1 MADRQLLPDAPEE
14 PPGLDRIRGWLR
26 KPRPRLRAVWLWLR
40 WLGRGIAGGA
50 GWVGRNALPAARGM
64 GRIAAGGAR
73 VARAA
78 AHIGRSAGKV
88 GASLGE
94 MGSGMSAAGGRFGRI
109 GSALSNAGGRVRR
122 FGRGLRRTGRGAAEG
137 LDSVSVLGRRLE
149 SDAPLG
155 PPPAQELPPP
165 APEEPESGSPPVEP
179 PRPPR
184 TRKTASSAPASSAPL
199 PTPPEPAQPE
209 PPPEAEGSGKP
220 PAGAAR
226 KAAAKRKR
234 SSPPPAPPRAKESDA
249 PPKVRDEPPKAR
261 DEPPKARDAAPKA
274 SPAPPETPPSDASAD
289 ALPEALRTRIAALG
303 KRPRK
308 QALRSLILDIC
319 RVREWTTATE
329 LAAILGVGRRS
340 LSTRHIAPMA
350 DAGLLERR
358 YPDNPTNPAQ
368 AYRAPAP

>member
-1 MADRQLLPDAPEE
+1 MADRQLLPDAPED

-137 LDSVSVLGRRLE
+137 LDSVSALGGRLE

-155 PPPAQELPPP
+155 PPPAEELPPP
-165 APEEPESGSPPVEP
+165 APEEPKSGSPPVEP
-179 PRPPR
+179 PRTPRPPR
-184 TRKTASSAPASSAPL
+184 PRKTASSATAPSAPP
-199 PTPPEPAQPE
+199 PTPSEPAQAE
-209 PPPEAEGSGKP
+209 PPAEAERPAKP
-220 PAGAAR
+220 AAGATR
-226 KAAAKRKR
+226 KAAAKRKRKR
-234 SSPPPAPPRAKESDA
+234 SSPPPAPAPAKESDA
-249 PPKVRDEPPKAR
+249 PPKAR
-261 DEPPKARDAAPKA
+261 DELPKKSDAAPKA
-274 SPAPPETPPSDASAD
+274 SPAPPETPPSDASAE
-289 ALPEALRTRIAALG
+289 ALPEALLTRIAALG

-368 AYRAPAP
+368 AYRAPAA

>member
-1 MADRQLLPDAPEE
+1 MADRRLLPDTPEE

-26 KPRPRLRAVWLWLR
+26 RPRPRLRAVWLWLR

-64 GRIAAGGAR
+64 GRLAAGGAR

-137 LDSVSVLGRRLE
+137 LDSVSALGRRLD

-155 PPPAQELPPP
+155 PPPAEELPPP
-165 APEEPESGSPPVEP
+165 AAEEPEAGKSGPLTAEP

-184 TRKTASSAPASSAPL
+184 SRKTASSAPAPSAAPAKSSAP
-199 PTPPEPAQPE
+199 EQPE
-209 PPPEAEGSGKP
+209 PPSGAGRSGR
-220 PAGAAR
+220 PAAVR

-234 SSPPPAPPRAKESDA
+234 KRSSPPPPPAPAKETDAPAKSPPA
-249 PPKVRDEPPKAR
+249 PPKTPP
-261 DEPPKARDAAPKA
+261 AAPKA
-274 SPAPPETPPSDASAD
+274 PPAPPETPPSVASAD
-289 ALPEALRTRIAALG
+289 ALPEALLTRIAALG

-319 RVREWTTATE
+319 RAREWTTATE

-358 YPDNPTNPAQ
+358 YPDHPTNPAQ
-368 AYRAPAP
+368 AYRAPAA

>member
-1 MADRQLLPDAPEE
+1 MADRRLLPDTPEE
-14 PPGLDRIRGWLR
+14 PPGLDRVRGWLR
-26 KPRPRLRAVWLWLR
+26 RPRPRLRAVWLWLR

-137 LDSVSVLGRRLE
+137 LDSVSALGRRLD

-155 PPPAQELPPP
+155 PPPAEELPPP
-165 APEEPESGSPPVEP
+165 APEEPKSSPPLVEP
-179 PRPPR
+179 PRAPR
-184 TRKTASSAPASSAPL
+184 TRKTASSSTASPAPPA
-199 PTPPEPAQPE
+199 TPPEPKQPE
-209 PPPEAEGSGKP
+209 PPPEAERPVKP
-220 PAGAAR
+220 AAGVAR
-226 KAAAKRKR
+226 KPAAKRKRKR
-234 SSPPPAPPRAKESDA
+234 SSPPPAPDSAKETDA
-249 PPKVRDEPPKAR
+249 PPK
-261 DEPPKARDAAPKA
+261 AP
-274 SPAPPETPPSDASAD
+274 PAPPETPPSDASAD
-289 ALPEALRTRIAALG
+289 ALPEALLTRIAALG

-319 RVREWTTATE
+319 RAREWTTATE

-358 YPDNPTNPAQ
+358 YPDHPTNPAQ

>member
-26 KPRPRLRAVWLWLR
+26 RPRPRLRAVWLWLR

-122 FGRGLRRTGRGAAEG
+122 FGRGLRRTGRGAADG
-137 LDSVSVLGRRLE
+137 LDSVSALGRRLD

-155 PPPAQELPPP
+155 PPPAEELPPP
-165 APEEPESGSPPVEP
+165 APEEPESGSPPVER

-184 TRKTASSAPASSAPL
+184 TRKTASSATASPAPPA
-199 PTPPEPAQPE
+199 TPPE
-209 PPPEAEGSGKP
+209 PPPEADRPGKP

-226 KAAAKRKR
+226 KAASKRKRKR
-234 SSPPPAPPRAKESDA
+234 SSPPPPPAPAKETDA
-249 PPKVRDEPPKAR
+249 PAKSPPALSKT
-261 DEPPKARDAAPKA
+261 PPAAPKA
-274 SPAPPETPPSDASAD
+274 PPAPPETPPSDASAD
-289 ALPEALRTRIAALG
+289 ALPEALLTRIAALG

-368 AYRAPAP
+368 AYRAPAA

>member
-1 MADRQLLPDAPEE
+1 MADRQLLQNPPEE
-14 PPGLDRIRGWLR
+14 PPGLDRIREWLR
-26 KPRPRLRAVWLWLR
+26 RPRPRLRAVWLWLR

-155 PPPAQELPPP
+155 PPPAEELPPP
-165 APEEPESGSPPVEP
+165 APEEPKSESPPVEP
-179 PRPPR
+179 PRTPR
-184 TRKTASSAPASSAPL
+184 TRKTASSAPASSAPP

-209 PPPEAEGSGKP
+209 PPAEAERPAKP
-220 PAGAAR
+220 AAGAAR

-234 SSPPPAPPRAKESDA
+234 KRSSPPPAPAPAKESDA
-249 PPKVRDEPPKAR
+249 PPKAR
-261 DEPPKARDAAPKA
+261 DEPPKAP
-274 SPAPPETPPSDASAD
+274 PAPPETPPSDASAE
-289 ALPEALRTRIAALG
+289 ALPEALLTRIAALG

-368 AYRAPAP
+368 AYRAPAA

>member
-1 MADRQLLPDAPEE
+1 MADRQLLQNPPEE

-26 KPRPRLRAVWLWLR
+26 RPRPRLRAVWLWLR

-137 LDSVSVLGRRLE
+137 LDSVSALGGRLE

-155 PPPAQELPPP
+155 PPPAEELPPP
-165 APEEPESGSPPVEP
+165 APEEPESASPPVEP
-179 PRPPR
+179 PRTPR
-184 TRKTASSAPASSAPL
+184 TRKTASSATAPSAPP

-209 PPPEAEGSGKP
+209 PPAEAERPAKP
-220 PAGAAR
+220 AAGAAR

-234 SSPPPAPPRAKESDA
+234 KRSSPPPAPAPAKETDA
-249 PPKVRDEPPKAR
+249 PPKAR
-261 DEPPKARDAAPKA
+261 DEPPKAP
-274 SPAPPETPPSDASAD
+274 PAPPETPPSEAAAD
-289 ALPEALRTRIAALG
+289 ALPEALLTRIAALG

-368 AYRAPAP
+368 AYRAPAA

>member
-26 KPRPRLRAVWLWLR
+26 RPRPRLRAVWLWLR

-137 LDSVSVLGRRLE
+137 LDSVSALGRRLD

-155 PPPAQELPPP
+155 PPPTEELPPP
-165 APEEPESGSPPVEP
+165 PPEEPESESPPVER

-184 TRKTASSAPASSAPL
+184 TRKTASSATAPSAPP

-209 PPPEAEGSGKP
+209 PPPEAERSVKP
-220 PAGAAR
+220 AAGVAR
-226 KAAAKRKR
+226 KPAAKRKRKR
-234 SSPPPAPPRAKESDA
+234 SSPPPAPDSAKET
-249 PPKVRDEPPKAR
+249 
-261 DEPPKARDAAPKA
+261 DAAPKA
-274 SPAPPETPPSDASAD
+274 PPAPPETPPSDASAD
-289 ALPEALRTRIAALG
+289 ALPEALLTRIAALG

-340 LSTRHIAPMA
+340 LSTRHITPMA

-368 AYRAPAP
+368 AYRAPAA